1 MWYDVTDGK
10 VPIRKETT
18 MIRTNS
24 VTLTTIPGAIA
35 YRTKLPSGG
44 AGIVIIRAD
53 EPQPGTATISKTS
66 GEAIVA
72 TNTPTDAYP
81 AEAFAE
87 AIELTYGMPYRK
99 QGKPKAPFIEA
110 VPETDT
116 DVATSE
122 EAGDEDI
129 PEAKLV
135 AGEEYQKIVDA
146 YTDKKGRLS
155 YDLLNKDL
163 IKLAHHS
170 DYVAGMI
177 ADGASEQ
184 DIWLHVVGTRFA
196 GLTGNDHLTES
207 EVVNLAT
214 LIDEVSPKG
223 AFKELNAKIREM
235 LGEAKRQK

>member
-1 MWYDVTDGK
+1 
-10 VPIRKETT
+10 

-24 VTLTTIPGAIA
+24 VTLATIPGAIA

-44 AGIVIIRAD
+44 AGIVIVRAD

-72 TNTPTDAYP
+72 TNTPADAYP

-110 VPETDT
+110 TPEADIEA
-116 DVATSE
+116 DG

-129 PEAKLV
+129 PEAKVV

-170 DYVAGMI
+170 DYVASMI
-177 ADGASEQ
+177 TDGASEQ

-207 EVVNLAT
+207 EVVNLAA